1 MYNNK
6 VFVPEDKLAFGHRT
20 IPIESMPGKKILDVP
35 EEKLQILE
43 KPVVELKPIVSPI
56 TLGVYNQQEEAKL
69 AELEAIERERI
80 NQEAIAEQPQQ
91 HFITY
96 G

>member
-6 VFVPEDKLAFGHRT
+6 AFVPEDKLAFGHRT
-20 IPIESMPGKKILDVP
+20 VPIESMPSKKILDVP

-43 KPVVELKPIVSPI
+43 KPIVELKSILSTPI
-56 TLGVYNQQEEAKL
+56 TVGIYNQQEEAKL

-80 NQEAIAEQPQQ
+80 NQEEIAEQPQN
-91 HFITY
+91 FITY